1 MIQSKSDL
9 KEYIRADRARYGKR
23 RLPWFVLWLMRE
35 ESVRVMSYLK
45 LLRYLEYYTNVRT
58 TIPLVGKLLRLILEF
73 LHRRRSYVLQLHI
86 LPNVCGKG
94 IRIVHLGGGIIL
106 NANKIGENCTV
117 SAGVIIGKK
126 GTNENRPYIG
136 DNVNFSIGSK
146 AIGRIVIG
154 NNVTVAPNSVVIKD
168 VPDNC
173 VLSGVPARIL
183 KKDGQKVFSYGI

>member
-94 IRIVHLGGGIIL
+94 IRIVHLGGGL
-106 NANKIGENCTV
+106 
-117 SAGVIIGKK
+117 
-126 GTNENRPYIG
+126 Y
-136 DNVNFSIGSK
+136 
-146 AIGRIVIG
+146 
-154 NNVTVAPNSVVIKD
+154 
-168 VPDNC
+168 
-173 VLSGVPARIL
+173 
-183 KKDGQKVFSYGI
+183 

>member
-1 MIQSKSDL
+1 MVCIVANARGECASHVLSEVATLFGILHKCAYYNSASR
-9 KEYIRADRARYGKR
+9 EATAPCFGVPSSSPIIRFTASY
-23 RLPWFVLWLMRE
+23 PPECMRE
-35 ESVRVMSYLK
+35 RNPYS
-45 LLRYLEYYTNVRT
+45 
-58 TIPLVGKLLRLILEF
+58 P
-73 LHRRRSYVLQLHI
+73 
-86 LPNVCGKG
+86 
-94 IRIVHLGGGIIL
+94 LGGGIIL
-106 NANKIGENCTV
+106 NANKIGDNCTV

-173 VLSGVPARIL
+173 ILSGVPARIL
-183 KKDGQKVFSYGI
+183 KRDGQKVFSYDI